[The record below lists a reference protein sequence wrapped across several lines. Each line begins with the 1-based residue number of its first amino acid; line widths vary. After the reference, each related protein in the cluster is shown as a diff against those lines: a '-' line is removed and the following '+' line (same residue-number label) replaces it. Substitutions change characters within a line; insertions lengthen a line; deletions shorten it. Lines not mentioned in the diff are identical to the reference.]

1 MEEINEVCNY
11 YNLNPVLIYKNHISL
26 KGLQLIIR
34 KGYDKPLRFEEEEK
48 QADKLLNMEISSSD
62 LEVSKKIQKEEYTNP
77 DDIEIL
83 DFDHD
88 ELHEEDGLDFYDYAT
103 EFYKRDNSMYQDF
116 YDTPNSQ
123 IENTL
128 YYFMQDEDLTQEEKY
143 VKPII
148 EINNQ
153 KEHEEKARKTKS

>member
-1 MEEINEVCNY
+1 MSQ
-11 YNLNPVLIYKNHISL
+11 KN
-26 KGLQLIIR
+26 R
-34 KGYDKPLRFEEEEK
+34 KNTNNSG
-48 QADKLLNMEISSSD
+48 N
-62 LEVSKKIQKEEYTNP
+62 SKKKRRNKIRRNRKDRLFIYIFGNPNNKKWLLSIYNAIRGSDYTNP

-83 DFDHD
+83 DFEHD

>member
-1 MEEINEVCNY
+1 
-11 YNLNPVLIYKNHISL
+11 
-26 KGLQLIIR
+26 
-34 KGYDKPLRFEEEEK
+34 
-48 QADKLLNMEISSSD
+48 
-62 LEVSKKIQKEEYTNP
+62 
-77 DDIEIL
+77 
-83 DFDHD
+83 
-88 ELHEEDGLDFYDYAT
+88 
-103 EFYKRDNSMYQDF
+103 MYQDF